1 MKKLA
6 VFVLGMLVAA
16 GIAFAGPGGGDRR
29 AGEVRSILLTDASG
43 IDDASFNAAAWRGML
58 QFYGETWANTPSR
71 GRLYQTATAAT
82 MAMYTP
88 LLNSAMDERYDLII
102 TTGFTWATATQ
113 EAARRSPNQNFLIID
128 VGGLPESNIMQAL
141 FAEHE
146 GSFLVGAA
154 AARQALAEGITNP
167 RFGFIGGIAGAVITR
182 FHVGFVQGVHS
193 VIPGAEVLE
202 FYVGSWGDP
211 GTALIQARNW
221 FNDGVFAIFSAAGAS
236 GNGTIAAARE
246 MRMQGNNVWAIGVDS
261 CQFELG
267 FYQGRNSAV
276 LTSMLKQVEAPVYR
290 ALNAVRDGTFAG
302 GTYMFTLADDAVG
315 FSTANPRLRADV
327 VNQVNNTRQ
336 QIINGQIRVEST
348 LSGSRARFPGF
359 PVNLAIDG

>member
-6 VFVLGMLVAA
+6 VLILGMFIVAGA
-16 GIAFAGPGGGDRR
+16 AFAGGGAGDR
-29 AGEVRSILLTDASG
+29 APTGVRSILLTDATG

-58 QFYGETWANTPSR
+58 QFYGETWANTPGR
-71 GRLYQTATAAT
+71 GVLYNTVAAST

-88 LLNSAMDERYDLII
+88 LINNAMDERYDLII

-113 EAARRSPNQNFLIID
+113 EAARRNPNQNFLIID
-128 VGGLPESNIMQAL
+128 VGGMPEPNIMQAL

-154 AARQALAEGITNP
+154 AARQALADGIVNP

-182 FHVGFVQGVHS
+182 FHVGFVQGVRS
-193 VIPGAEVLE
+193 VIPNAEVLE

-221 FNDGVFAIFSAAGAS
+221 FNDGVFAIFSAAGGS
-236 GNGTIAAARE
+236 GNGTIAAANE
-246 MRMQGNNVWAIGVDS
+246 MRLTGRNVWAIGVDS
-261 CQFELG
+261 CQFEVG
-267 FYQGRNSAV
+267 IYAGRNSSV

-290 ALNAVRDGTFAG
+290 ALNAVRAGTFAG
-302 GTYMFTLADDAVG
+302 GTYMFTLADGAVG
-315 FSTANPRLRADV
+315 FSDVNPALSRDV
-327 VNQVNNTRQ
+327 VNQVNQARQ
-336 QIINGQIRVEST
+336 QIINGQIIVEPT
-348 LSGSRARFPGF
+348 LSGARARFPGF